1 MASLSVFRAPKI
13 EAEIVVPGD
22 KSISHRA
29 VLLAAISNGSC
40 AIRGFLPS
48 HDCQCTV
55 QAMRSLGILIDQP
68 GENYLMV
75 HGQRGKF
82 QPSSEPIDCGN
93 SGTLMRLMCGLAAT
107 QPFET
112 VLIGDASLTSRP
124 MRRVIEPLTLM
135 GASIEATEPT
145 GTAPLKI
152 RGGNLN
158 PVTYELPVASA
169 QVKSAILLAALG
181 APGKTTVIEPI
192 ASRDHTE
199 RILNYF
205 LIETKRET
213 TPKGQAIYI
222 YGEQIAESRDFS
234 VPGDFSSAAFWMVA
248 AAAQEGPSLLVRD
261 VGLNGTRTG
270 ALAVLLRMGAHVREV
285 VQDSEKGEPSGE
297 IYIQGTRLHGTV
309 IGGQEIPNLI
319 DEIPILAIAGALAQG
334 KTTIRDAHE
343 LRVKETDRLAAIA
356 ANLTEMGVDVV
367 ETEDG
372 LEINGGAPLIASRL
386 KSYGDHRIA
395 MAFAIAGMFAD
406 GETIIDNTD
415 CIATSYPGFE
425 EHLQAFLDPSHE
437 QPTPVINPAR
447 AIEKH

>member
-1 MASLSVFRAPKI
+1 MASISVFRAPQI

-22 KSISHRA
+22 KSLSHRA
-29 VLLAAISNGSC
+29 VLLGAISNGTC
-40 AIRGFLPS
+40 VIRGFLPS
-48 HDCQCTV
+48 QDCQCTV

-68 GENYLMV
+68 NETSLVV

-82 QPSSEPIDCGN
+82 QRSAEPIDCGN
-93 SGTLMRLMCGLAAT
+93 SGTLMRLMCGIAAT

-112 VLIGDASLTSRP
+112 VLIGDASLSSRP

-135 GASIEATEPT
+135 GASIMATDPD

-152 RGGNLN
+152 SGGNLN

-169 QVKSAILLAALG
+169 QVKSAILLAALA
-181 APGKTTVIEPI
+181 APGKTTIIEPI
-192 ASRDHTE
+192 PCRDHTE

-205 LIETKRET
+205 LVETRREA
-213 TPKGQAIYI
+213 TPRGQAISI

-248 AAAQEGPSLLVRD
+248 AAAQEGSSLLVRD
-261 VGLNGTRTG
+261 VGLNETRTG

-285 VQDSEKGEPSGE
+285 VQEGEKGEPRGE
-297 IYIQGTRLHGTV
+297 IHIQGTRLHGTV

-334 KTTIRDAHE
+334 KTVIRDARE

-356 ANLTEMGVDVV
+356 NNLTEMGVDVV
-367 ETEDG
+367 ETRDG
-372 LEINGGAPLIASRL
+372 LEINGGAPLMAGRL

-395 MAFAIAGMFAD
+395 MAFAIAGMFAE
-406 GETIIDNTD
+406 GETVIDDTD

-425 EHLQAFLDPSHE
+425 EQLAAFLDPTHE
-437 QPTPVINPAR
+437 QPTPVINPAGV
-447 AIEKH
+447 IEKH

>member
-1 MASLSVFRAPKI
+1 MASLSVFRAPQI

-68 GENYLMV
+68 NENLLMV

-93 SGTLMRLMCGLAAT
+93 SGTLMRLLCGLAAT

-112 VLIGDASLTSRP
+112 VLRGDASLSSRP
-124 MRRVIEPLTLM
+124 MRR
-135 GASIEATEPT
+135 
-145 GTAPLKI
+145 
-152 RGGNLN
+152 
-158 PVTYELPVASA
+158 
-169 QVKSAILLAALG
+169 
-181 APGKTTVIEPI
+181 VIEPI

-213 TPKGQAIYI
+213 TPKGQAISI

-248 AAAQEGPSLLVRD
+248 AAAQEGSNLLVRD
-261 VGLNGTRTG
+261 VGLNATRTG

-285 VQDSEKGEPSGE
+285 VQDSEKGEPRGE
-297 IYIQGTRLHGTV
+297 IHIQGPRLHGTV

-319 DEIPILAIAGALAQG
+319 DEIPILAVAGALAQG
-334 KTTIRDAHE
+334 KTIIRDARE
-343 LRVKETDRLAAIA
+343 LRVKETDRLAAMA
-356 ANLTEMGVDVV
+356 TNLTEMGVDVV

-372 LEINGGAPLIASRL
+372 LEINGGAPLIAGHL

-406 GETIIDNTD
+406 GETIIDDAD

-425 EHLQAFLDPSHE
+425 DQLQAFLDPSHE
-437 QPTPVINPAR
+437 QPTPVINPAGV
-447 AIEKH
+447 IEKH

>member
-1 MASLSVFRAPKI
+1 MANLSVFRAPKI
-13 EAEIVVPGD
+13 EAEIGVPGD

-68 GENYLMV
+68 NENVLMV

-93 SGTLMRLMCGLAAT
+93 SGTLMRLLCGLAAT

-112 VLIGDASLTSRP
+112 VLMGDASLSSRP

-135 GASIEATEPT
+135 GASIEATEPA

-152 RGGNLN
+152 RGGNLK

-181 APGKTTVIEPI
+181 APGKTTIIEPI

-213 TPKGQAIYI
+213 TPKGQAISI

-248 AAAQEGPSLLVRD
+248 AAAQEGSNLLVRD
-261 VGLNGTRTG
+261 VGLNETRIG

-285 VQDSEKGEPSGE
+285 VQDSEKGEPRGE
-297 IYIQGTRLHGTV
+297 IHIQGTRLHGTV

-334 KTTIRDAHE
+334 KTIIRDAHE
-343 LRVKETDRLAAIA
+343 LRVKETDRLAALA

-372 LEINGGAPLIASRL
+372 LEINGGAPLIAGHL

-406 GETIIDNTD
+406 GETIIDDAD
-415 CIATSYPGFE
+415 CIATSYPRFE
-425 EHLQAFLDPSHE
+425 DQLQAFLDPSHE
-437 QPTPVINPAR
+437 QPTPVINPAGV
-447 AIEKH
+447 IEKH

>member
-1 MASLSVFRAPKI
+1 
-13 EAEIVVPGD
+13 
-22 KSISHRA
+22 
-29 VLLAAISNGSC
+29 
-40 AIRGFLPS
+40 
-48 HDCQCTV
+48 
-55 QAMRSLGILIDQP
+55 
-68 GENYLMV
+68 
-75 HGQRGKF
+75 
-82 QPSSEPIDCGN
+82 
-93 SGTLMRLMCGLAAT
+93 
-107 QPFET
+107 
-112 VLIGDASLTSRP
+112 

-135 GASIEATEPT
+135 GASIEATEPA

-152 RGGNLN
+152 RGGNLK

-213 TPKGQAIYI
+213 TPKGQAISI

-248 AAAQEGPSLLVRD
+248 AAAQEGSNLLVRD
-261 VGLNGTRTG
+261 VGLNATRTG

-285 VQDSEKGEPSGE
+285 VQDSEKGEPRGE
-297 IYIQGTRLHGTV
+297 IHIQGTRLHGTV

-334 KTTIRDAHE
+334 KTIIRDAHE
-343 LRVKETDRLAAIA
+343 LRVKETDRLAAMA

-372 LEINGGAPLIASRL
+372 LEINGGAPLIAGHL

-406 GETIIDNTD
+406 GETIIDDAD

-425 EHLQAFLDPSHE
+425 DQLQAFLDPSHE
-437 QPTPVINPAR
+437 QPTPVINPAGV
-447 AIEKH
+447 IEKH